1 MEAPSCVLSFSS
13 LCQARLPS
21 LVLFLIIRSFS
32 PPVFFSLL
40 LRSPLFSISFFLF
53 VLPCSL
59 FLSSSLLPLLPSCTV
74 FALFFFKK
82 NPPYSQRMS
91 CGYPDNKE
99 LMGLLLQKFE
109 ILQKVTLC
117 MCNNTG
123 RAFNTS
129 ITAIGPLP
137 PPPPL
142 SS

>member
-1 MEAPSCVLSFSS
+1 LNGSSLLCVSRFRLCVRLVCLTWFCFSS
-13 LCQARLPS
+13 FVPS
-21 LVLFLIIRSFS
+21 HPLYFLVFSFV
-32 PPVFFSLL
+32 P
-40 LRSPLFSISFFLF
+40 
-53 VLPCSL
+53 PCSL
-59 FLSSSLLPLLPSCTV
+59 FLSSSLLALLFLIIPPYS
-74 FALFFFKK
+74 FFVQK
-82 NPPYSQRMS
+82 NPPYSKRMP

-99 LMGLLLQKFE
+99 LMGLLLQKFQ